1 MSTPITKQDQIE
13 EENPPIFGTWNQLY
27 AFVLIFHAI
36 IITIF
41 YIITKTYS

>member
-1 MSTPITKQDQIE
+1 MSTPLTEQEQ
-13 EENPPIFGTWNQLY
+13 ENDDSPPIFNSWNQLY